1 MRIVLNSHFM
11 NVSDNS
17 RPLSMYFIDEN
28 KEPMLLFPVNS
39 NRLHCLS
46 QQFEITFCSFVFNQR
61 EKKRMVGKV
70 ELIPIYDGNRITVR
84 ENEKIIIGRGSSL
97 GVCT

>member
-1 MRIVLNSHFM
+1 
-11 NVSDNS
+11 
-17 RPLSMYFIDEN
+17 
-28 KEPMLLFPVNS
+28 
-39 NRLHCLS
+39 
-46 QQFEITFCSFVFNQR
+46 
-61 EKKRMVGKV
+61 MVGKV